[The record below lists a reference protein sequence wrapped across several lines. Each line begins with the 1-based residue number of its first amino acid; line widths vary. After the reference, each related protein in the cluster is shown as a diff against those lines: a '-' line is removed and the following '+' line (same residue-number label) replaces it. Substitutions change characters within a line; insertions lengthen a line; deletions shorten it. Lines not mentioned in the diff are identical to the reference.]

1 MSKIRQAFK
10 NKKKCFI
17 PFITGGDPN
26 LEVSKELILAM
37 AAAGA
42 DIIEIGIPFSDPV
55 AEGEVIQ
62 RANVRALNAGTTTD
76 KLFDM
81 LAEVRNVTQVPLVFL
96 TYVNPIF
103 IYGTERF
110 MEKCRQLEI
119 DGVIVPDLP
128 YEEKNEL
135 LSNCRKYDVDLISLI
150 APTSDDRIQMIA
162 REAMG
167 YIYVVSSLGV
177 TGIRSNITT
186 DIGAIVKR
194 IREVTDTPVAVGF
207 GIATLEQAEKM
218 AGLSDGAIV
227 GSAIVKIVEQYG
239 KDAAGTAYER
249 KLTSADGNAAVD
261 FGNVT
266 AGTDT
271 PLHVYLYYEG
281 GDTTAEANT
290 SVNTENLQNGQ
301 LVATNAVT
309 VYFTAEMQNK

>member
-62 RANVRALNAGTTTD
+62 RGNVRALNAGTTTD

-128 YEEKNEL
+128 
-135 LSNCRKYDVDLISLI
+135 SNCRKYDVDLISLI

-239 KDAAGTAYER
+239 KDAAGPVKKYVEEMV
-249 KLTSADGNAAVD
+249 AAVRK
-261 FGNVT
+261 
-266 AGTDT
+266 A
-271 PLHVYLYYEG
+271 
-281 GDTTAEANT
+281 
-290 SVNTENLQNGQ
+290 
-301 LVATNAVT
+301 
-309 VYFTAEMQNK
+309 

>member
-62 RANVRALNAGTTTD
+62 RGNVRALNAGTTTD

-110 MEKCRQLEI
+110 MEKNAVSWKLMALSYLICLMKK
-119 DGVIVPDLP
+119 
-128 YEEKNEL
+128 KNEL

-194 IREVTDTPVAVGF
+194 IREVTDT
-207 GIATLEQAEKM
+207 L
-218 AGLSDGAIV
+218 
-227 GSAIVKIVEQYG
+227 
-239 KDAAGTAYER
+239 
-249 KLTSADGNAAVD
+249 
-261 FGNVT
+261 
-266 AGTDT
+266 
-271 PLHVYLYYEG
+271 
-281 GDTTAEANT
+281 
-290 SVNTENLQNGQ
+290 LQ
-301 LVATNAVT
+301 
-309 VYFTAEMQNK
+309 

>member
-62 RANVRALNAGTTTD
+62 RANVRALNAGTSTD

-96 TYVNPIF
+96 TY
-103 IYGTERF
+103 
-110 MEKCRQLEI
+110 
-119 DGVIVPDLP
+119 LP

-194 IREVTDTPVAVGF
+194 IRDVTDTPVAVGF
-207 GIATLEQAEKM
+207 GIATPEQAEKM

-239 KDAAGTAYER
+239 KDAAGPVKKYVEEMV
-249 KLTSADGNAAVD
+249 AAVRK
-261 FGNVT
+261 
-266 AGTDT
+266 A
-271 PLHVYLYYEG
+271 
-281 GDTTAEANT
+281 
-290 SVNTENLQNGQ
+290 
-301 LVATNAVT
+301 
-309 VYFTAEMQNK
+309 

>member
-62 RANVRALNAGTTTD
+62 RANVRALNAGTSTD

-96 TYVNPIF
+96 TYVNSIF

-194 IREVTDTPVAVGF
+194 IRDVTTP
-207 GIATLEQAEKM
+207 EQAEKM

-239 KDAAGTAYER
+239 KDAAGPVKKYVEEMV
-249 KLTSADGNAAVD
+249 AAVRK
-261 FGNVT
+261 
-266 AGTDT
+266 A
-271 PLHVYLYYEG
+271 
-281 GDTTAEANT
+281 
-290 SVNTENLQNGQ
+290 
-301 LVATNAVT
+301 
-309 VYFTAEMQNK
+309 